1 MGSAKEAQDVSAE
14 LTAAVISVHDG
25 TPKVLTVK
33 ATSDTLSALPAGPLT
48 PKHRTLQA
56 GVRSWV
62 ESLTGYSLGHV
73 EQLYTFGDGPVG
85 TDLEASPTI
94 SARKLS
100 IAYLALVSNV
110 DVNRHPSGAWNDWYS
125 FFPWED
131 TRTKFDNGEV
141 LQMLHHW
148 AYEHRGKIRH
158 ERIVRLNLCFGLGD
172 APWDEERA
180 MDRYELLYEAGVV
193 EEAHNDGVAPG
204 GAACVAGAGLPMM
217 HDHRRILA
225 TAMSRLRAKIKY
237 RPVLFELMPSEF
249 TLLQLQRTCETLSGI
264 NIHKQN
270 FRRLVM
276 SQGLVEETNQIST
289 NTGGRPAKLMR
300 FRGEVIAERPAPG
313 VRVRAAK
320 RGVYP

>member
-1 MGSAKEAQDVSAE
+1 MGNAKEAQDVSAE

-25 TPKVLTVK
+25 SPKVLTVK
-33 ATSDTLSALPAGPLT
+33 VTSDALSALPAGPLT

-73 EQLYTFGDGPVG
+73 EQLYTFGDGLAEIG
-85 TDLEASPTI
+85 LESTSLI
-94 SARKLS
+94 SVRKLS

-110 DVNRHPSGAWNDWYS
+110 DVNRHPNGAWNDWYS

-131 TRTKFDNGEV
+131 VRIEFNNAEMMQA
-141 LQMLHHW
+141 LQNW
-148 AYEHRGKIRH
+148 AYELRGKIRH
-158 ERIVRLNLCFGLGD
+158 ERIARLNLCFGLGN

-193 EEAHNDGVAPG
+193 EEAHNDGVAPR
-204 GAACVAGAGLPMM
+204 GATCVAGTGVPMVR
-217 HDHRRILA
+217 DHRRILA

-276 SQGLVEETNQIST
+276 SQGLVEETNQVST

>member
-1 MGSAKEAQDVSAE
+1 MAMTNEAQDVSAE

-25 TPKVLTVK
+25 APKILTVK
-33 ATSDTLSALPAGPLT
+33 ATGDSLSALPAGPLT

-62 ESLTGYSLGHV
+62 ESLTGYNLGYV
-73 EQLYTFGDGPVG
+73 EQLYTFGDGLV
-85 TDLEASPTI
+85 EAELSSAPLI
-94 SARKLS
+94 AARKLS

-131 TRTKFDNGEV
+131 TRAEFDNGGM
-141 LQMLHHW
+141 LHALHHW
-148 AYEHRGKIRH
+148 AYEPRGKIRQ
-158 ERIVRLNLCFGLGD
+158 ERMARLNLCFGLGD
-172 APWDEERA
+172 APWDEERT
-180 MDRYELLYEAGVV
+180 MDRYELLYEAGIV
-193 EEAHNDGVAPG
+193 EEAHNDGVAPRG
-204 GAACVAGAGLPMM
+204 STSLTDAGTPMVR
-217 HDHRRILA
+217 DHRRILA

-264 NIHKQN
+264 SIHKQN
-270 FRRLVM
+270 FRRLVL
-276 SQGLVEETNQIST
+276 SQGLVEETAKIST

-313 VRVRAAK
+313 VRVRASK

>member
-25 TPKVLTVK
+25 SPKVLTVK
-33 ATSDTLSALPAGPLT
+33 ATGDSLGALPAGPLT
-48 PKHRTLQA
+48 PSHRTLQA

-62 ESLTGYSLGHV
+62 ESLTGYNLGYV
-73 EQLYTFGDGPVG
+73 EQLYTFGDGLVEVG
-85 TDLEASPTI
+85 VESAPTT
-94 SARKLS
+94 STRKLS

-131 TRTKFDNGEV
+131 TRTEFNNAEM
-141 LQMLHHW
+141 LQALHHW
-148 AYEHRGKIRH
+148 AYELRGKIRH
-158 ERIVRLNLCFGLGD
+158 ERMARLNLCFGLGD
-172 APWDEERA
+172 APWDEERT

-193 EEAHNDGVAPG
+193 EEAHNDGVAPRG
-204 GAACVAGAGLPMM
+204 TACVTGAGVPMV

-237 RPVLFELMPSEF
+237 RPVLFELMPPEF

-276 SQGLVEETNQIST
+276 SQGLVEETDQIST

-313 VRVRAAK
+313 VRVRASK